1 MALEYCSS
9 LASEKRD
16 DANSVMVDG
25 EERVLKNVE
34 EVESVKVPVKLLLVC
49 VLHMVQGDTE
59 SRLKGLYRLFK
70 EWWWSGGMIVSK
82 ESKTMNREE
91 FEEVVKYCLAS
102 YHLPVDYLT
111 RKDKGFPLNSYH
123 LASASELVDKCV

>member
-9 LASEKRD
+9 LAAEGRE
-16 DANSVMVDG
+16 DANSVMMDG
-25 EERVLKNVE
+25 EEKMLKNVE

-70 EWWWSGGMIVSK
+70 E
-82 ESKTMNREE
+82 
-91 FEEVVKYCLAS
+91 
-102 YHLPVDYLT
+102 
-111 RKDKGFPLNSYH
+111 
-123 LASASELVDKCV
+123 

>member
-1 MALEYCSS
+1 MLDSVALEYCSS

-25 EERVLKNVE
+25 EEKMLKNVE

-70 EWWWSGGMIVSK
+70 E
-82 ESKTMNREE
+82 
-91 FEEVVKYCLAS
+91 
-102 YHLPVDYLT
+102 
-111 RKDKGFPLNSYH
+111 
-123 LASASELVDKCV
+123 

>member
-9 LASEKRD
+9 LANEGRE

-25 EERVLKNVE
+25 EEKMLKNVE

-70 EWWWSGGMIVSK
+70 E
-82 ESKTMNREE
+82 
-91 FEEVVKYCLAS
+91 
-102 YHLPVDYLT
+102 
-111 RKDKGFPLNSYH
+111 
-123 LASASELVDKCV
+123 

>member
-1 MALEYCSS
+1 
-9 LASEKRD
+9 
-16 DANSVMVDG
+16 MVDG

-70 EWWWSGGMIVSK
+70 EWW
-82 ESKTMNREE
+82 
-91 FEEVVKYCLAS
+91 
-102 YHLPVDYLT
+102 
-111 RKDKGFPLNSYH
+111 
-123 LASASELVDKCV
+123 

>member
-9 LASEKRD
+9 LATETRE

-25 EERVLKNVE
+25 EEKMLKNVE

-70 EWWWSGGMIVSK
+70 E
-82 ESKTMNREE
+82 
-91 FEEVVKYCLAS
+91 
-102 YHLPVDYLT
+102 
-111 RKDKGFPLNSYH
+111 
-123 LASASELVDKCV
+123 

>member
-25 EERVLKNVE
+25 
-34 EVESVKVPVKLLLVC
+34 VESVKVPVKLLLVC

-70 EWWWSGGMIVSK
+70 E
-82 ESKTMNREE
+82 
-91 FEEVVKYCLAS
+91 
-102 YHLPVDYLT
+102 
-111 RKDKGFPLNSYH
+111 
-123 LASASELVDKCV
+123 

>member
-1 MALEYCSS
+1 MDSVALEYCSS

-70 EWWWSGGMIVSK
+70 E
-82 ESKTMNREE
+82 
-91 FEEVVKYCLAS
+91 
-102 YHLPVDYLT
+102 
-111 RKDKGFPLNSYH
+111 
-123 LASASELVDKCV
+123 

>member
-9 LASEKRD
+9 LTSEKRD

-25 EERVLKNVE
+25 EEKMMKNVE

-49 VLHMVQGDTE
+49 VLHMVQGDTK

-70 EWWWSGGMIVSK
+70 E
-82 ESKTMNREE
+82 
-91 FEEVVKYCLAS
+91 
-102 YHLPVDYLT
+102 
-111 RKDKGFPLNSYH
+111 
-123 LASASELVDKCV
+123 

>member
-1 MALEYCSS
+1 MTRLLDSVALEYCSS
-9 LASEKRD
+9 LTREKRD

-70 EWWWSGGMIVSK
+70 E
-82 ESKTMNREE
+82 
-91 FEEVVKYCLAS
+91 
-102 YHLPVDYLT
+102 
-111 RKDKGFPLNSYH
+111 
-123 LASASELVDKCV
+123 

>member
-1 MALEYCSS
+1 MTRLLDSVALEYCSS
-9 LASEKRD
+9 LATETRE

-25 EERVLKNVE
+25 EEKMLKNVE

-70 EWWWSGGMIVSK
+70 E
-82 ESKTMNREE
+82 
-91 FEEVVKYCLAS
+91 
-102 YHLPVDYLT
+102 
-111 RKDKGFPLNSYH
+111 
-123 LASASELVDKCV
+123 

>member
-16 DANSVMVDG
+16 DANSVMVDE

-70 EWWWSGGMIVSK
+70 E
-82 ESKTMNREE
+82 
-91 FEEVVKYCLAS
+91 
-102 YHLPVDYLT
+102 
-111 RKDKGFPLNSYH
+111 
-123 LASASELVDKCV
+123 

>member
-82 ESKTMNREE
+82 ESKTMKREE
-91 FEEVVKYCLAS
+91 FEEVVKSGRPTKDALHALFTAYIEQ
-102 YHLPVDYLT
+102 LPF
-111 RKDKGFPLNSYH
+111 G
-123 LASASELVDKCV
+123 EC

>member
-1 MALEYCSS
+1 MTRLLDSVALEYCSL

-16 DANSVMVDG
+16 DASSVMVDG
-25 EERVLKNVE
+25 EEKMMKNVE

-70 EWWWSGGMIVSK
+70 E
-82 ESKTMNREE
+82 
-91 FEEVVKYCLAS
+91 
-102 YHLPVDYLT
+102 
-111 RKDKGFPLNSYH
+111 
-123 LASASELVDKCV
+123 

>member
-1 MALEYCSS
+1 MLDSVALEYCSS
-9 LASEKRD
+9 LASEKRE

-70 EWWWSGGMIVSK
+70 E
-82 ESKTMNREE
+82 
-91 FEEVVKYCLAS
+91 
-102 YHLPVDYLT
+102 
-111 RKDKGFPLNSYH
+111 
-123 LASASELVDKCV
+123 

>member
-9 LASEKRD
+9 LTSEKRD

-25 EERVLKNVE
+25 EEKMMKNVE

-70 EWWWSGGMIVSK
+70 E
-82 ESKTMNREE
+82 
-91 FEEVVKYCLAS
+91 
-102 YHLPVDYLT
+102 
-111 RKDKGFPLNSYH
+111 
-123 LASASELVDKCV
+123 

>member
-25 EERVLKNVE
+25 EERVLKK
-34 EVESVKVPVKLLLVC
+34 VESVKVPVKLLLVC

-70 EWWWSGGMIVSK
+70 E
-82 ESKTMNREE
+82 
-91 FEEVVKYCLAS
+91 
-102 YHLPVDYLT
+102 
-111 RKDKGFPLNSYH
+111 
-123 LASASELVDKCV
+123 